1 MNQETGE
8 KPMLAKTFV
17 TVVVAVGFGLLGW
30 GAAQLQKTKIPHQ
43 KLPCK
48 TTASSCNI
56 KVLVETN
63 CFFCDVY
70 VDYELTEVTV
80 AQDKK
85 GNKITW
91 DIADARYEF
100 AQDGIMFPADSGIT
114 CQAQNKQ
121 KFVCDNLSK
130 AGVYKYTVKV
140 KNFDPLD
147 PWVVNN

>member
-1 MNQETGE
+1 
-8 KPMLAKTFV
+8 MLAKTLV

-48 TTASSCNI
+48 TSASSCNI
-56 KVLVETN
+56 KVLVETTL
-63 CFFCDVY
+63 FHSDIY

-80 AQDKK
+80 DGGKK

-91 DIADARYEF
+91 DIADGRYEF
-100 AQDGIMFPADSGIT
+100 AEDGIVFPQGNGFS

-121 KFVCDNLSK
+121 KIVCNNQST
-130 AGVYKYTVKV
+130 AGVYKYTVKL